1 MIDFSLLLFFAFLL
15 VYYTVFL
22 IRIIVGIR
30 IVEKSTGNNE
40 IDEFVSVIIP
50 FRNESDNILNCLR
63 SLEQQCYPLEKFEVI
78 FVDDFSTDGSRE
90 VLENEIKS
98 PNIKMLKFENYN
110 SLMAYKKQAVKFGI
124 ENSSGK
130 IIVTTDA
137 DCTQGKYWL
146 KTILEYFDDDTAL
159 VSGPVE
165 FESDGSLFSNLQKI
179 EFAGLIL
186 TGAGLIGSGKPIICN
201 GANLAYR
208 KKIFEEVGGFSDQI
222 LLSSGEDELLM
233 QKIKRDTKD
242 KIKFCWNKEG
252 IVKTKSNTTIK
263 EFYYQRKRW
272 ASKGMFYRDKKIIG
286 ELILI
291 FLFYLNLI
299 LQLLLGIFSSKL
311 FLLTFIISLLIKSL
325 LEFIILKKGKENL
338 FNTLKLIYFFPA
350 EILHIPYILIS
361 AVSGLFGN
369 FIWKER
375 NLKR

>member
-1 MIDFSLLLFFAFLL
+1 
-15 VYYTVFL
+15 
-22 IRIIVGIR
+22 
-30 IVEKSTGNNE
+30 
-40 IDEFVSVIIP
+40 
-50 FRNESDNILNCLR
+50 
-63 SLEQQCYPLEKFEVI
+63 
-78 FVDDFSTDGSRE
+78 
-90 VLENEIKS
+90 
-98 PNIKMLKFENYN
+98 
-110 SLMAYKKQAVKFGI
+110 
-124 ENSSGK
+124 
-130 IIVTTDA
+130 
-137 DCTQGKYWL
+137 
-146 KTILEYFDDDTAL
+146 
-159 VSGPVE
+159 
-165 FESDGSLFSNLQKI
+165 
-179 EFAGLIL
+179 
-186 TGAGLIGSGKPIICN
+186 
-201 GANLAYR
+201 
-208 KKIFEEVGGFSDQI
+208 
-222 LLSSGEDELLM
+222 M